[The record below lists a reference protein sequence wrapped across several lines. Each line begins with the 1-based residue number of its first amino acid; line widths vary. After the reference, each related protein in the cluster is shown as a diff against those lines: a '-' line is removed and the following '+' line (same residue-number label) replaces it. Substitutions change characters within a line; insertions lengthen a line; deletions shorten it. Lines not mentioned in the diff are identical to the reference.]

1 MRNFD
6 QGARSLPTERALH
19 DWISPPYLEALSKT
33 ENGRGCTASSALP
46 RPNGD
51 EGSCLSKGWK
61 FWTQDELRN
70 ARAKTHVNGKGARG
84 WCNYRRDLFKI
95 SHNPSRAVA
104 RAVPNL
110 CNRMEFSRSKIDARG
125 NTYTGCHKCTTDKST
140 SASLFL
146 APTIRSIRDRQS
158 N

>member
-70 ARAKTHVNGKGARG
+70 ARAKTHVNGQAHVGG
-84 WCNYRRDLFKI
+84 VI
-95 SHNPSRAVA
+95 IGGT
-104 RAVPNL
+104 
-110 CNRMEFSRSKIDARG
+110 FS
-125 NTYTGCHKCTTDKST
+125 KS
-140 SASLFL
+140 
-146 APTIRSIRDRQS
+146 PTIRHELLQGPCLTSAIGWNFRDRKSMQEGIHIQVATS
-158 N
+158 APPTNRLPHRFFWPRRSDR